1 MGHVAI
7 DGDIICYSVGF
18 ASEKK
23 SYLVQGVPFQYK
35 KEATA
40 WCNEHDIDY
49 AEITAVLDP
58 EPVEYALSSVKR
70 MIQHILD
77 GSKCDTYTVYLTGDG
92 NYREVIATIQPY
104 KGSRKSAKPVHY
116 DDIKAYLLT
125 QHNAVIVEGEEADDA
140 MSRDGMK
147 GSVIATIDKDL
158 NGTPGWH
165 YNWNTK
171 ELYEVDEYQAN
182 QFFYTQMLTGDDTD
196 DIPGIYKMVG
206 RRATAALKA
215 PIQEMTDPV
224 DMYEY
229 VRDAYRQGYDAVGM
243 CLDERDE
250 VVDRWLL
257 EIGRL
262 LYMRRKPGEMWTP
275 PTRQE
280 KVA

>member
-1 MGHVAI
+1 MTHVAI

-23 SYLVQGVPFQYK
+23 SYLVQGVSFEYK
-35 KEATA
+35 KDATA
-40 WCNEHDIDY
+40 WCVEHDIDPS
-49 AEITAVLDP
+49 EITAVLDP

-70 MIQHILD
+70 MINHIVAGAKAD
-77 GSKCDTYTVYLTGDG
+77 DYTVYLTGDG
-92 NYREVIATIQPY
+92 NFREKIATIRPY

-116 DDIKAYLLT
+116 ADIKAYLIT
-125 QHNAVIVEGEEADDA
+125 QHDAVIVEGEEADDA
-140 MSRDGMK
+140 MSRDGMN

-182 QFFYTQMLTGDDTD
+182 QFFYTQMLTGDPTD
-196 DIPGIYKMVG
+196 DIPGLYQMVG
-206 RRATAALKA
+206 VRATQKVKDPLL
-215 PIQEMTDPV
+215 EMHDPAE
-224 DMYEY
+224 MFAY
-229 VRDAYRQGYDAVGM
+229 VRDVYRDGYDKVGM
-243 CLDERDE
+243 CLDEKDE

-262 LYMRRKPGEMWTP
+262 LYMRRKENEMWEFP
-275 PTRQE
+275 QGA
-280 KVA
+280 VA